1 MFLATLPD
9 DTQYRADLFELVN
22 YQSDPVVAFERVC
35 LLLQRVIK
43 RMTPIEQGEILREL
57 LLPVPNKAQ
66 DTPT

>member
-1 MFLATLPD
+1 MFLASLPD
-9 DTQYRADLFELVN
+9 GTKYRADLFELVN

-66 DTPT
+66 DTAT